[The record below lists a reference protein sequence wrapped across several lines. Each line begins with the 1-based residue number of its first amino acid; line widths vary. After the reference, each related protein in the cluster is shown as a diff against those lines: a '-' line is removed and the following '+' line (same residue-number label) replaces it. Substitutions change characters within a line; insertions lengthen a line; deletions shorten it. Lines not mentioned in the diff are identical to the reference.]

1 MKHYYKFSINY
12 DDDFAIHSV
21 NQELKKGD
29 VVVIPV
35 YADEFAIGIVVEP
48 ISELKALTECGE
60 VEDVITVVNT
70 KPYTDK
76 QKARI
81 KRKQLHLLMKERLD
95 EFKEIDT
102 FRKIADKDPAFRTL
116 YEAYQKTELS
126 NDEQLTCDDVSGTLI
141 EEQVVIEWEE
151 NSSHSPQLLKGREH
165 ELLID
170 ESNT

>member
-12 DDDFAIHSV
+12 SDDYAIHSV

-29 VVVIPV
+29 VTVIPL
-35 YADEFAIGIVVEP
+35 YADEFAIGTVIEP

-81 KRKQLHLLMKERLD
+81 KRHQLHSLMKERLD

-102 FRKIADKDPAFRTL
+102 FRKIADKDPKFRTL
-116 YEAYQKTELS
+116 YEAYQKTDLS
-126 NDEQLTCDDVSGTLI
+126 DE
-141 EEQVVIEWEE
+141 
-151 NSSHSPQLLKGREH
+151 
-165 ELLID
+165 ELLVLNDISEPLED
-170 ESNT
+170 KL

>member
-12 DDDFAIHSV
+12 EDEYAIHSV

-29 VVVIPV
+29 VTVIPV
-35 YADEFAIGIVVEP
+35 YADEFAIGTVVEP

-81 KRKQLHLLMKERLD
+81 KRHQLHSLTQSLGHYMKH
-95 EFKEIDT
+95 I
-102 FRKIADKDPAFRTL
+102 RKQN
-116 YEAYQKTELS
+116 YQMRNCL
-126 NDEQLTCDDVSGTLI
+126 
-141 EEQVVIEWEE
+141 
-151 NSSHSPQLLKGREH
+151 HSMM
-165 ELLID
+165 
-170 ESNT
+170 

>member
-35 YADEFAIGIVVEP
+35 YADEFAIGIVAEP

-70 KPYTDK
+70 KHIQISRKHVSSVSNYTC
-76 QKARI
+76 
-81 KRKQLHLLMKERLD
+81 L
-95 EFKEIDT
+95 
-102 FRKIADKDPAFRTL
+102 
-116 YEAYQKTELS
+116 
-126 NDEQLTCDDVSGTLI
+126 
-141 EEQVVIEWEE
+141 
-151 NSSHSPQLLKGREH
+151 
-165 ELLID
+165 
-170 ESNT
+170 

>member
-1 MKHYYKFSINY
+1 MLSVYPACFFMENGGYSVIFPDLNY
-12 DDDFAIHSV
+12 LAAEGETLSD
-21 NQELKKGD
+21 
-29 VVVIPV
+29 
-35 YADEFAIGIVVEP
+35 
-48 ISELKALTECGE
+48 ALNNATECLASYLYKPLPDQIINPPSKLADVSLEE

-126 NDEQLTCDDVSGTLI
+126 NDEQLTCDDVSETLI
-141 EEQVVIEWEE
+141 AE
-151 NSSHSPQLLKGREH
+151 
-165 ELLID
+165 
-170 ESNT
+170 